1 VVAVFQ
7 ELPNRT
13 EPHCISG

>member
-1 VVAVFQ
+1 VVAIFQ